1 MRQCGAKT
9 LVHCTSRLP
18 AAALR
23 LQLNRILLR
32 SDLSANDTALPSV
45 RELPAKLENLLA
57 RVSSITVWRRP
68 GVWIDFPLARIR
80 KAEGLACLVVGV
92 PLPWIIQDNPHP
104 LTQNPRI
111 EFCRLH
117 LVGALSRRVSC
128 SIRVNHRA
136 AFRCFGCWLHDGLS
150 GARCW
155 RFHGCGH

>member
-68 GVWIDFPLARIR
+68 GVWIDFPLARVR
-80 KAEGLACLVVGV
+80 KAEGLACLIVGV
-92 PLPWIIQDNPHP
+92 PPSRIIQDDVFAFRVSTLSKALLECFKVGLIAPADEENPHAR
-104 LTQNPRI
+104 N
-111 EFCRLH
+111 FSRL
-117 LVGALSRRVSC
+117 LR
-128 SIRVNHRA
+128 
-136 AFRCFGCWLHDGLS
+136 FGFDRESKQYHCNQD
-150 GARCW
+150 
-155 RFHGCGH
+155 